1 MPAAETGGGHRLRL
15 LLADDNQRTVFSL
28 AKIDLITGI
37 LGAGKTTFL
46 RGYVEYLLAQ
56 GQRVAVLL
64 NDFGAV
70 NIDMMLLRDL
80 QSERCEVVMIVG
92 CSDPQSHRRRLRTQ
106 LIALGMQHFDR
117 VVMEPSGLF
126 DMDEFFDTLFE
137 PPLDRWFET
146 GSVLTVADAELSG
159 ELSPQ
164 MRYLLASQAACCG
177 RLILSKLSN
186 IPETPEQAAER
197 MLAQINEGLAAISC
211 DRRITAAEITAK
223 EFSAFTAEDYAAFAS
238 AGCRHAS
245 YVKQYSTET
254 LGSGVSYYLH
264 IRIPQT
270 EILPTVRAI
279 MGDPECG
286 TIYRIKGSLPAEDG
300 GWLKLN
306 AVPGNIELA
315 PVGQGQGVLIVIGD
329 RLRRAAIDAHL
340 KAVNTDPDYVS
351 VDMVPHHHT

>member
-1 MPAAETGGGHRLRL
+1 MVL
-15 LLADDNQRTVFSL
+15 LS
-28 AKIDLITGI
+28 KIDLINGI

-46 RGYVEYLLAQ
+46 RGYVQYLLRK

-70 NIDMMLLRDL
+70 NIDMMLLKDL
-80 QSERCEVVMIVG
+80 QSEHCEVMTVVG

-146 GSVLTVADAELSG
+146 GSVLTIADAELTG

-177 RLILSKLSN
+177 RLILSKLGN
-186 IPETPEQAAER
+186 IAESREQAAER
-197 MLAQINEGLAAISC
+197 MLNQINESLAVFSC
-211 DRRITAAEITAK
+211 DRRLTAEDITAK
-223 EFSAFTAEDYAAFAS
+223 DFTLFADEDYAAFAN

-245 YVKQYSTET
+245 YVKQYSAET
-254 LGSGVSYYLH
+254 FGSGVSYYLH
-264 IRIPQT
+264 IRIP
-270 EILPTVRAI
+270 EEDILPTVHAI
-279 MGDPECG
+279 LDDGSCG
-286 TIYRIKGSLPAEDG
+286 RIYRIKGSLPSDGG

-306 AVPGNIELA
+306 AVPERIELA
-315 PVGQGQGVLIVIGD
+315 PVGSGQGVLIVIGD
-329 RLRRAAIDAHL
+329 SLNRAAIDAHL
-340 KAVNTDPDYVS
+340 KTVNTDPDYVS
-351 VDMVPHHHT
+351 VDMVPHHHN

>member
-1 MPAAETGGGHRLRL
+1 M
-15 LLADDNQRTVFSL
+15 

-46 RGYVEYLLAQ
+46 RGYVQYLLRQ

-70 NIDMMLLRDL
+70 NIDMMLLKDL
-80 QSERCEVVMIVG
+80 QSECCDVMTIVG

-126 DMDEFFDTLFE
+126 DMDEFFNTLFE

-146 GSVLTVADAELSG
+146 GSVLTVADAELSE

-164 MRYLLASQAACCG
+164 MQHLLASQASCCG
-177 RLILSKLSN
+177 RLILSKLGN
-186 IPETPEQAAER
+186 ITETPAHAAER
-197 MLAQINEGLAAISC
+197 VLAQINDGLAAISC
-211 DRRITAAEITAK
+211 DRRLTAGDITAK
-223 EFSAFTAEDYAAFAS
+223 PFSAFTDEDYASFAS

-245 YVKQYSTET
+245 YVKQYRTET
-254 LGSGVSYYLH
+254 LGSGVSYFLH
-264 IRIPQT
+264 IRIPQANV
-270 EILPTVRAI
+270 LPTVRAI
-279 MGDPECG
+279 LDDQKCG
-286 TIYRIKGSLPAEDG
+286 RIYRIKGSLPTDGG

-306 AVPGNIELA
+306 AVPGKIELA
-315 PVGQGQGVLIVIGD
+315 PVAAGQGVLIVIGD
-329 RLRRAAIDAHL
+329 SLSRAAIDAHL

-351 VDMVPHHHT
+351 VDMVPHHHD

>member
-1 MPAAETGGGHRLRL
+1 MT
-15 LLADDNQRTVFSL
+15 
-28 AKIDLITGI
+28 KIDLITGI

-46 RGYVEYLLAQ
+46 RGYVQDLLKK

-80 QSERCEVVMIVG
+80 QSERCEVMMIVG

-146 GSVLTVADAELSG
+146 GSVLTVADAELSE

-177 RLILSKLSN
+177 RLILSKLGN
-186 IPETPEQAAER
+186 ITETPAQAAER
-197 MLAQINEGLAAISC
+197 MLTQINAGLAEISC
-211 DRRITAAEITAK
+211 DRRLTAGDITAK
-223 EFSAFTAEDYAAFAS
+223 AFSAFTEEDYAELAS

-245 YVKQYSTET
+245 YVKQYRAET

-264 IRIPQT
+264 IRIPQA

-279 MGDPECG
+279 FDDAECG
-286 TIYRIKGSLPAEDG
+286 RIYRIKGSLPADGG

-306 AVPGNIELA
+306 AVPGKIELA
-315 PVGQGQGVLIVIGD
+315 PVGAGQGVLIVIGD
-329 RLRRAAIDAHL
+329 CLCRAAIDAHL

-351 VDMVPHHHT
+351 VDMVPHHHD

>member
-1 MPAAETGGGHRLRL
+1 MTE
-15 LLADDNQRTVFSL
+15 
-28 AKIDLITGI
+28 IDLITGI

-46 RGYVEYLLAQ
+46 RGYVQYLLGK

-80 QSERCEVVMIVG
+80 QSERCEVVMLVG

-137 PPLDRWFET
+137 PPLDRWFRT
-146 GSVLTVADAELSG
+146 GSVLTVADAELSE

-177 RLILSKLSN
+177 RLILSKLSGS
-186 IPETPEQAAER
+186 EQPEQAAER
-197 MLAQINEGLAAISC
+197 MLTQINAGLAAISC
-211 DRRITAAEITAK
+211 DRRLTAGDITAK
-223 EFSAFTAEDYAAFAS
+223 AFSAFTAEDYAAFAA

-245 YVKQYSTET
+245 YVKQYSAET
-254 LGSGVSYYLH
+254 FGSGVSYYLH
-264 IRIPQT
+264 IRIPQA

-279 MGDPECG
+279 FDDAECG
-286 TIYRIKGSLPAEDG
+286 RIYRIKGSLPAEDG

-306 AVPGNIELA
+306 AVPERFELA
-315 PVGQGQGVLIVIGD
+315 PVGSGQGVLIVIGD
-329 RLRRAAIDAHL
+329 SLNRAAIDAHL

-351 VDMVPHHHT
+351 VDMVPHHHN